1 MNFGVNFSRKR
12 ALECQEFL
20 LWPAVQLAVRRRKKK
35 LHVFTVGAWV
45 VGHCY
50 QMVLWDAKIMHQ
62 LSLCTEFLT
71 PFQTLDLLTTLN
83 SCLDLLQ
90 KQNLVLKNVKQ
101 FCLGKIVWDF
111 LFSFI
116 DSECFFHC
124 IDWKNIWLF
133 HNIELS
139 FDLKKCNNMYV
150 F

>member
-1 MNFGVNFSRKR
+1 MSGVSVVACCSAGSQK
-12 ALECQEFL
+12 E
-20 LWPAVQLAVRRRKKK
+20 KKK
-35 LHVFTVGAWV
+35 IACFYSRCMGFRPLLPNGAVGCQNNASV
-45 VGHCY
+45 ELV
-50 QMVLWDAKIMHQ
+50 
-62 LSLCTEFLT
+62 LCTEFLT